1 MKTLATEVF
10 IASPSHPIEASRESE
25 TDMPVIDSSYL
36 GATVR
41 MYRGTTRWLM
51 SRNGLTTRAVA
62 LAVAA
67 MAGAALMLAHVSAEA
82 GLAPAFTLE
91 LLDGTTLSLA
101 DYRGSPV
108 ILLFWAPW

>member
-1 MKTLATEVF
+1 
-10 IASPSHPIEASRESE
+10 
-25 TDMPVIDSSYL
+25 
-36 GATVR
+36 
-41 MYRGTTRWLM
+41 M
-51 SRNGLTTRAVA
+51 SRHGSRTCAIA

-67 MAGAALMLAHVSAEA
+67 IAALMPAHASAA
-82 GLAPAFTLE
+82 PGLAPAFTLE